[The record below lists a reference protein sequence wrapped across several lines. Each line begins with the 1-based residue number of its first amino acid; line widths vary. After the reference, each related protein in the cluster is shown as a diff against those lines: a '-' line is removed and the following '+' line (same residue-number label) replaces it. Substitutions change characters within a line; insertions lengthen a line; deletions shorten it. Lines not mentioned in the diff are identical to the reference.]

1 MKKRMIDFFKGIF
14 VGIGNIAPG
23 LSGGVIAVVLNVY
36 DRLIEGIKD
45 IFTHPIRVIKDIW
58 SLLIGV
64 FLGILIGFL
73 VIVKLVEAFPIPTMM
88 LFIGFI
94 IGPIPTLYN
103 EVKVEK
109 RKIADYLVF
118 FIIIAVIIGL
128 SFIRGES
135 GSYTEVH
142 PIFLFFVGVV
152 AASTMII
159 PGISGTAILM
169 ILGVFTYLVG
179 EINILIDYL
188 LAFDISSIWSTGV
201 GLIPFGLGI
210 IIGGVLLARLV
221 SMLFKKYQTTMRYAV
236 IALLVSCPLSIVAT
250 MIADYGV
257 QMKENLIISLIIGVI
272 LLVVGT
278 IVSLYMAK
286 LERKD
291 A

>member
-1 MKKRMIDFFKGIF
+1 MKKIMIDFLKGIF

-64 FLGILIGFL
+64 LLGILIGFL
-73 VIVKLVEAFPIPTMM
+73 VIVKLVESFPIPTMM

-94 IGPIPTLYN
+94 IGPIPSLYN
-103 EVKVEK
+103 EVKRDK
-109 RKIADYLVF
+109 KKISDYIVF
-118 FIIIAVIIGL
+118 FIIIAVILGL

-135 GSYTEVH
+135 GSYNEVH
-142 PIFLFFVGVV
+142 PVFLFFVGVI

-179 EINILIDYL
+179 EINVLIDYL
-188 LAFDISSIWSTGV
+188 LEFDISNIWTTGV

-221 SMLFKKYQTTMRYAV
+221 SMLFKKYQNKMKYAV
-236 IALLVSCPLSIVAT
+236 IALLISCPISIIAT
-250 MIADYGV
+250 MIADYRV
-257 QMKENLIISLIIGVI
+257 QMKENLLISLITGVI

-278 IVSLYMAK
+278 IISLYMAK